1 MTEKNNFFSKILAP
15 IESITFSPP
24 VEYIIETGNSVSEI
38 FNQKNVSPP
47 APPSPAPAT
56 PTLPEEIVI
65 QSSPIQT
72 ELNDGSSYN
81 TAESL
86 VTDTPSQISLENESP
101 YSRTPTTNGNK
112 LSPSDTR
119 QSDQQ
124 QLIDFIQKL
133 MSKAKAEQEKMK
145 TKSAPPVEL
154 QLDIKKVDLSNFSP
168 ISISKFPQMNLED
181 FVSPVTEGTEGT
193 LHSRQQITTTL
204 ASTPSSTTTTTTTA
218 VTTTATTERERAPVL
233 PFRTTL
239 RTTSTTTTAR
249 PSTTTEDGT
258 PSGVITKLLSEAAA
272 PIAGLSAATLA
283 YSAAAMLPV
292 WLPAALGRKKR
303 SFQEPQ
309 LQLNKILNL
318 PDLPDLQHNSK
329 LSL

>member
-1 MTEKNNFFSKILAP
+1 MNEKNNFFSKILAP

-24 VEYIIETGNSVSEI
+24 VEYIIEPGNSVSGN
-38 FNQKNVSPP
+38 FNQKNFSPP
-47 APPSPAPAT
+47 PPPSPPQAPAT
-56 PTLPEEIVI
+56 PTLPKEIII

-86 VTDTPSQISLENESP
+86 VTDTPSQISLENERLDSA
-101 YSRTPTTNGNK
+101 TPTTNGNK
-112 LSPSDTR
+112 LSGTNTR
-119 QSDQQ
+119 LSDQQ

-154 QLDIKKVDLSNFSP
+154 QLDIQKVDLSNFSP

-181 FVSPVTEGTEGT
+181 FVSPVTEGTVGT
-193 LHSRQQITTTL
+193 LQTRQQITTTTTA
-204 ASTPSSTTTTTTTA
+204 ASPTTTTTVRSRTT
-218 VTTTATTERERAPVL
+218 TTERVRSPVL
-233 PFRTTL
+233 PFRTTVRTTSTTV
-239 RTTSTTTTAR
+239 RTTSTTT
-249 PSTTTEDGT
+249 EDGS

-292 WLPAALGRKKR
+292 WLPVALGRKR
-303 SFQEPQ
+303 RTFQEPQ
-309 LQLNKILNL
+309 IRINKILNL

-329 LSL
+329 LSV

>member
-1 MTEKNNFFSKILAP
+1 MNEKNNFFSKILAP

-24 VEYIIETGNSVSEI
+24 VEYIIEPGNSVSGN
-38 FNQKNVSPP
+38 FNQKNFSPP
-47 APPSPAPAT
+47 PASPAPAT
-56 PTLPEEIVI
+56 VTLPKEIII

-86 VTDTPSQISLENESP
+86 VTDTPSQISLENE
-101 YSRTPTTNGNK
+101 RLDWVTPSTNGNK
-112 LSPSDTR
+112 LGSTDTR
-119 QSDQQ
+119 LSDQQ

-154 QLDIKKVDLSNFSP
+154 QLDIQKVDLSNFSP

-181 FVSPVTEGTEGT
+181 FVSPVTERTEGQ
-193 LHSRQQITTTL
+193 RQQITTTT
-204 ASTPSSTTTTTTTA
+204 AATTSPTPTTTA
-218 VTTTATTERERAPVL
+218 TTTVRTVATTERERSPVL

-239 RTTSTTTTAR
+239 RTTSTTVKPSTT
-249 PSTTTEDGT
+249 TTTEDGT
-258 PSGVITKLLSEAAA
+258 PGGVITKLLSEAAA

-292 WLPAALGRKKR
+292 WLPAALGRKR
-303 SFQEPQ
+303 RTFQEPQ
-309 LQLNKILNL
+309 LEINKILNL
-318 PDLPDLQHNSK
+318 PDLQHSSK
-329 LSL
+329 LSV

>member
-1 MTEKNNFFSKILAP
+1 MNEKNNFFSKILAP

-24 VEYIIETGNSVSEI
+24 VEYIIEPGNSVSGN
-38 FNQKNVSPP
+38 FNQKNFSPP
-47 APPSPAPAT
+47 PPPSPPQAPAT
-56 PTLPEEIVI
+56 PTLPKEIII

-86 VTDTPSQISLENESP
+86 VTDTPSQISLENERLDSA
-101 YSRTPTTNGNK
+101 TPTTNGNK
-112 LSPSDTR
+112 LSGTNTR
-119 QSDQQ
+119 LSDQQ

-154 QLDIKKVDLSNFSP
+154 QLDIQKVDLSNFSP

-181 FVSPVTEGTEGT
+181 FVSPVTEGTVGS
-193 LHSRQQITTTL
+193 LQIRQQPTTTTTT
-204 ASTPSSTTTTTTTA
+204 AATTTTTTTT
-218 VTTTATTERERAPVL
+218 VRTTATTERERSPVL
-233 PFRTTL
+233 PFRTTV
-239 RTTSTTTTAR
+239 RTV
-249 PSTTTEDGT
+249 STTTEDGT

-292 WLPAALGRKKR
+292 WLPAALGRKRR

-309 LQLNKILNL
+309 IEINKILNL
-318 PDLPDLQHNSK
+318 PDLPDLQHSSK
-329 LSL
+329 LSV